1 MVLIKEN
8 KMTEEQLVEIK
19 TLQDELIC
27 KGGPKKG
34 QPKSGAD
41 PVKLVRL
48 KELLDEQRAEA
59 GEAEP
64 VTAPEP
70 VLDEPKKE
78 KKIRLAAPPKKT
90 RQAAK
95 DEVALER
102 EIRRYVKK
110 DGGYRKDMSKEAINE
125 ANRLLKIAGRTVDD
139 GWDQAIAVPGMR
151 C

>member
-1 MVLIKEN
+1 
-8 KMTEEQLVEIK
+8 MTEEQLVEIK

-48 KELLDEQRAEA
+48 KELLDEQRAEPTP
-59 GEAEP
+59 ES
-64 VTAPEP
+64 EP
-70 VLDEPKKE
+70 VLDEPKKK
-78 KKIRLAAPPKKT
+78 KKIKLAAPPKKT